1 MRFKKQGWLKDAVAT
16 PRGFAHPR
24 TGEILKRVGLEPE
37 EIAEWN
43 DEELKLVVKE
53 QVKVEEELEEFEEEF
68 DDEDLY

>member
-37 EIAEWN
+37 EIASGMTKN
-43 DEELKLVVKE
+43 LNL
-53 QVKVEEELEEFEEEF
+53 
-68 DDEDLY
+68 